1 MTNPMQT
8 NGQQRQSVTT
18 DLFVWLG
25 RNPVQVVVLLV
36 LIGGGV
42 TVFLFQ
48 AQNSRK
54 DAKKAVVAAKPKWTD
69 KNWQESR
76 YFQEDCTK
84 NPQCRQ
90 LKRIYEEGG
99 ASQEAL
105 RKHMLEVDKTL
116 TFEQLQE
123 NAETYEGR
131 AWAFEG
137 KIVNILWKDKRGVGD
152 YILAEIIVGDD
163 PAKLL
168 SMRGD
173 FATDVALNDNVYV
186 VGYITGTSRHRLGP
200 SGLKYSGK
208 VPDLSVRALLKP
220 SAARELLARNAAN

>member
-1 MTNPMQT
+1 MTNPTQT
-8 NGQQRQSVTT
+8 NGQQRQSAST

-36 LIGGGV
+36 LLGGGV

-48 AQNSRK
+48 AQSSGK
-54 DAKKAVVAAKPKWTD
+54 DGKKAVVAAKPKWTD

-76 YFQEDCTK
+76 YFQDDCAK

-105 RKHMLEVDKTL
+105 RKHMLEVDTTI

-123 NAETYEGR
+123 NAERYEGR

-137 KIVNILWKDKRGVGD
+137 KIVNILWKDKRGIGD

-163 PAKLL
+163 PAKTPLDEGRFRNRCCSERL
-168 SMRGD
+168 C
-173 FATDVALNDNVYV
+173 LC
-186 VGYITGTSRHRLGP
+186 SRLYHRNEP
-200 SGLKYSGK
+200 A
-208 VPDLSVRALLKP
+208 SVRSERFKV
-220 SAARELLARNAAN
+220 